1 MVKRGQISFEYL
13 IIMGFVTF
21 ILVGL
26 LSFAYFYG
34 SSVQDR
40 IRMTQALNYGN
51 KIIST
56 AESVFY
62 AGEPS
67 KATIEVYLPDGVK
80 EVQISG
86 NEVAVSV
93 RTSTGLNK
101 LVFTSKVPLVGS
113 LQSSQG
119 IKKVELTADSESV
132 LILQV

>member
-1 MVKRGQISFEYL
+1 
-13 IIMGFVTF
+13 MGFVTF